1 MGIVGDGVS
10 EVVNLSLEQI
20 RLASESGR
28 TMRYPDTALPDMVPQ
43 GNAQMAPSRGNI
55 SSLAKESNMLFANM
69 KIDTRLAAGFGIM
82 MVFIAALGGS
92 AVWNVGRSRQVLC
105 SR

>member
-28 TMRYPDTALPDMVPQ
+28 PMRYPDTALPDMVPQ

-55 SSLAKESNMLFANM
+55 SSLAKEKQHAFCEYENRHASRGRVWHH
-69 KIDTRLAAGFGIM
+69 DGIHCC
-82 MVFIAALGGS
+82 AWRERGLEC
-92 AVWNVGRSRQVLC
+92 W
-105 SR
+105 